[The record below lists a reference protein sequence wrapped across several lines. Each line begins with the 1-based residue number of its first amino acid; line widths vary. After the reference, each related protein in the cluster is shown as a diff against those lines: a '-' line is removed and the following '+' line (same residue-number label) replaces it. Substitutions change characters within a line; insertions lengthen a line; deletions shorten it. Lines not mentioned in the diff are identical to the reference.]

1 LEKTPKVETK
11 EKISELSSED
21 KIKLIET
28 YKKELSPEEVER
40 VFTIKT
46 EVKKIEPVIE
56 AKTEAPIVDPKVV
69 LEPQIEMVAQTLMA
83 TAKEKVNTIYKDF
96 DISGILN
103 DPSLNT
109 LQKVTLMSSLV
120 EPNAKR
126 MATIE
131 KNLKTGTTEG
141 TEGSGTKKTEF
152 TAPEK
157 EGKVDPDAGKKLLTL
172 MSEELGIETETTEK
186 TE

>member
-1 LEKTPKVETK
+1 MEKTPKVEK
-11 EKISELSSED
+11 ENTSELSSED

-28 YKKELSPEEVER
+28 YKKDLSAEEVER

-56 AKTEAPIVDPKVV
+56 AKTEAPIVDPQVK

-83 TAKEKVNTIYKDF
+83 TAKEKVSTIYKDF

-131 KNLKTGTTEG
+131 KNLKTGTAEG
-141 TEGSGTKKTEF
+141 TKTETSPKL

-157 EGKVDPDAGKKLLTL
+157 EGKVDEDAGKKLLTL
-172 MSEELGIETETTEK
+172 MSSELGFEEETTEK
-186 TE
+186 TDK